1 MDYVRFSVTD
11 RCNYRCSYCMPS
23 EGVVFQ
29 PRDELLTYEEML
41 RLSGVF
47 VALGIRRVR
56 ITGGEPLT
64 RRNLIGGFIEPL
76 AQMDGIE
83 DIAMTTNGH
92 LLEELAK
99 PLAAAGLHRINI
111 SMDTVDPVLFDTITR
126 GGDLERVIRGIDAAQ
141 KAGLDP
147 IKLNMVVVRD
157 LNEHQI
163 VPMARF
169 AARRKLELRYIE
181 YMPIGVDEDWNPKR
195 YVSVK
200 EIRETLSEAYELK
213 DGEKGIGGGPSVP
226 LRAISRDTGEP
237 GLRVG
242 VIAPL
247 TENFCAG
254 CNRVRVT
261 ADGKLRECLSRSGS
275 LSLRDAMRGG
285 AADDDLKRWILESL
299 YGKVE
304 SHQFG
309 AAHGYERTHES
320 MSAIGG

>member
-1 MDYVRFSVTD
+1 
-11 RCNYRCSYCMPS
+11 MPS

-41 RLSGVF
+41 RLAEVF
-47 VALGIRRVR
+47 AGLGIRRVR

-64 RRNLIGGFIEPL
+64 RRNLIGGFIGPL

-92 LLEELAK
+92 LLEDLAM

-111 SMDTVDPVLFDTITR
+111 SMDAVDPGLFERITR
-126 GGDLERVIRGIDAAQ
+126 GGDLTRVIRGIEAAQ
-141 KAGLDP
+141 KGGLAP

-169 AARRKLELRYIE
+169 AARRQLELRYIE

-195 YVSVK
+195 YVSVQ
-200 EIRETLSEAYELK
+200 EIRERLSDTYELEDRDK
-213 DGEKGIGGGPSVP
+213 SIGGGPSVS
-226 LRAISRDTGEP
+226 LRGIAKETGEP
-237 GLRVG
+237 DLLLG

-275 LSLRDAMRGG
+275 LSLRDAIREG
-285 AADDDLKRWILESL
+285 ATNDVLKRWITEAL
-299 YGKVE
+299 YGKVD
-304 SHQFG
+304 SHRFG
-309 AAHGYERTHES
+309 AAHGYEQTQES